1 VNIHFKLGYRKFP
14 AEPCKAFPRRRSA
27 SRPVVPV
34 SLINKDKRVR
44 YLAIIDSGAD
54 FCIFH
59 AELGA
64 QIDLEVKSGTE
75 LTFFGIGGIQQTAYF
90 HHIGM
95 EVGGYEFP
103 CYAGFSYDLKSLP
116 YGILGQVGFFNF
128 FRVQFNYEKQRIEL
142 WRAE

>member
-1 VNIHFKLGYRKFP
+1 M
-14 AEPCKAFPRRRSA
+14 CT
-27 SRPVVPV
+27 
-34 SLINKDKRVR
+34 
-44 YLAIIDSGAD
+44 
-54 FCIFH
+54 